1 MTMASRYVPF
11 YEEETPSLVKAFNRL
26 VSERRAEIDQA
37 YEALLGP
44 AARERVREAE
54 RRLHARSGARARR
67 SGR

>member
-1 MTMASRYVPF
+1 MASRYVAF
-11 YEEETPSLVKAFNRL
+11 YEEETPALVKAFNRL

-44 AARERVREAE
+44 AAHERVREAE
-54 RRLHARSGARARR
+54 RRLRARSVSRARR